1 MKWWIDSIVKA
12 IQQVKADDVSQKLQ
26 KEFYEKSTHPLDTQ
40 P

>member
-1 MKWWIDSIVKA
+1 
-12 IQQVKADDVSQKLQ
+12 VKADDVSLKLQ

>member
-1 MKWWIDSIVKA
+1 
-12 IQQVKADDVSQKLQ
+12 VKADDVSPKMQ